1 MINPYFRR
9 KARACALQMLYSWE
23 ISQNNI
29 KDHTIEF
36 LKEKNKRNID
46 LAYFYDLIFGITH
59 DCKNI
64 DDLMKP
70 YLSRPLQ
77 KLGHVEKAILR
88 ISFYELYKRND
99 IPYKVSINE
108 GIELAKLFGS
118 EDSHKFINGV
128 LDKAALKIIKEKNE
142 LYTKN
147 ISIIST

>member
-29 KDHTIEF
+29 QDNVIEF
-36 LKEKNKRNID
+36 LKEKNQRNID
-46 LAYFYDLIFGITH
+46 LKYFYDLILGITNN
-59 DCKNI
+59 CKNI

-70 YLSRPLQ
+70 YLFRSLK
-77 KLGHVEKAILR
+77 KLGQVEKAILR

-128 LDKAALKIIKEKNE
+128 LDKAALKVIKK
-142 LYTKN
+142 KR
-147 ISIIST
+147 

>member
-29 KDHTIEF
+29 KDNTIEF

-46 LAYFYDLIFGITH
+46 LEYFYDLIFGITH
-59 DCKNI
+59 NCENI
-64 DDLMKP
+64 DNLMKP
-70 YLSRPLQ
+70 YLSRSLKKIGQ
-77 KLGHVEKAILR
+77 VEKAILR

-128 LDKAALKIIKEKNE
+128 LDKAALKIIKEKN
-142 LYTKN
+142 K
-147 ISIIST
+147 IIC

>member
-9 KARACALQMLYSWE
+9 KARACAVQMLYSWE
-23 ISQNNI
+23 ISKNNI
-29 KDHTIEF
+29 QDNTIEF

-46 LAYFYDLIFGITH
+46 LEYFYDLILGVT
-59 DCKNI
+59 DNCTNI
-64 DDLMKP
+64 DNLMKP
-70 YLSRPLQ
+70 YLFRSLEKIGQ
-77 KLGHVEKAILR
+77 VEKAILR

-128 LDKAALKIIKEKNE
+128 LDKAALKIIKQS
-142 LYTKN
+142 N
-147 ISIIST
+147 IT